1 MNLTPLSSAHA
12 YLQLKLYRSS
22 VPSSPTRS
30 IHSMK
35 EVKDHRAQC
44 GKNSGLIC
52 LRQLCLEKFRLK
64 CCLMSM
70 WFFMNFEDKVLQI
83 HLVISLYLIKKYT
96 LLQHMPFPCG
106 SWAPAF
112 FFFFQFWLVNRTP
125 EPGLWHQ
132 RTTLR
137 VTQSHIQDTKVGLIL
152 FKHWQVPQR
161 LPWKQTVQSN
171 FYHLHL
177 AEHF

>member
-112 FFFFQFWLVNRTP
+112 FFFFSILVSQQDSRTRLMTSENDTSCNP
-125 EPGLWHQ
+125 EPHPGYQSWPDTFQALASS
-132 RTTLR
+132 TT
-137 VTQSHIQDTKVGLIL
+137 SSMKENG
-152 FKHWQVPQR
+152 
-161 LPWKQTVQSN
+161 S
-171 FYHLHL
+171 
-177 AEHF
+177 E